1 MGEPG
6 EEGGGGKE
14 AEQKALN
21 SLRSRGH
28 PRYLVPSARWEA
40 PCPGPDS
47 PTGALTA
54 APGGCYLLAQGW
66 DFSALYKCPVI
77 SGLPILGRDVTE
89 LEAIWPPSFLKTESL
104 GPALTASFVQ

>member
-54 APGGCYLLAQGW
+54 APGGFYLLAQGW
-66 DFSALYKCPVI
+66 DFSAL
-77 SGLPILGRDVTE
+77 
-89 LEAIWPPSFLKTESL
+89 
-104 GPALTASFVQ
+104 